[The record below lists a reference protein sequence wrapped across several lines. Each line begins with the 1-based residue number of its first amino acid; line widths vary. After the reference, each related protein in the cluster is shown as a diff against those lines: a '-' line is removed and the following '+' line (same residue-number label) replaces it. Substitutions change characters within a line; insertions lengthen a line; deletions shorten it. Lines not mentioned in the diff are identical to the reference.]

1 MKQAYTVISD
11 TAVCENCGKKFTCT
25 KNAQA
30 LAKQHAEKY
39 GHRVTGEKEVLY
51 MYDGRDKQ

>member
-1 MKQAYTVISD
+1 MKHAYTVISD
-11 TAVCENCGKKFTCT
+11 TATCRDCGKQFTCT

-39 GHRVTGEKEVLY
+39 GHEIHGEKEILY
-51 MYDGRDKQ
+51 MYNGRE

>member
-1 MKQAYTVISD
+1 MKQAYTVILD
-11 TAVCENCGKKFTCT
+11 TAVCQDCGKKFTCT

-39 GHRVTGEKEVLY
+39 KHKVTGEKEILY
-51 MYDGRDKQ
+51 MYNGKE